1 MDDTASATPTPAD
14 SPRGRRP
21 RPSRP
26 HVIKFRVS
34 QEEYDQLRNKAKGAK
49 TTLTALLRDHIHQ
62 TRIAPQDGMQ
72 HLAAVHRLR
81 VNMEALLEW
90 CRTYKGLAETAI
102 ITAHLVA
109 LEREVARLTEGLRDH
124 A

>member
-1 MDDTASATPTPAD
+1 MDDTASRISTEP
-14 SPRGRRP
+14 PRGRRP

-34 QEEYDQLRNKAKGAK
+34 QEEYDLLQAKAQEAN
-49 TTLTALLRDHIHQ
+49 TTLTALLRDHIHEA
-62 TRIAPQDGMQ
+62 RITPQDGMQ
-72 HLAAVHRLR
+72 CLTGLHRLR

-90 CRTYKGLAETAI
+90 CRTYKGLAETALI
-102 ITAHLVA
+102 LGHLVA
-109 LEREVARLTEGLRDH
+109 LEREIARLTESLRSR